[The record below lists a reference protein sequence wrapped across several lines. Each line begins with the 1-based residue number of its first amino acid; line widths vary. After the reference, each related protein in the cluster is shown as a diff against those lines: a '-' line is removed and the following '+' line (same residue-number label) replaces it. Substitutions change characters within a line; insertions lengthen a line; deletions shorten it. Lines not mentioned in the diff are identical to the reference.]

1 MPARSV
7 ISKPAFH
14 DCYGCDTEIFILDT
28 LERSFFLSF
37 GCAGEEACGMIKKKK
52 KKRGKTEKEREGGSH
67 LVHRNHKAQADC
79 RDSSVHASDV
89 GGVGRG
95 THA

>member
-1 MPARSV
+1 MSARSV

-52 KKRGKTEKEREGGSH
+52 RGEKQRKREKEEVIWSIEITKLKQTAEIAVYTLRMLGE
-67 LVHRNHKAQADC
+67 
-79 RDSSVHASDV
+79 
-89 GGVGRG
+89 
-95 THA
+95 